1 MLRKEK
7 GGAPR
12 GIFTDAAASA
22 ALVLTDKD
30 RPAKNSSLSC
40 FLYAVRPYGFESLL
54 LRTKKI
60 APSRGW
66 CYFLARPEGFEP
78 PTFTF
83 VVCYS
88 IQLSYG
94 RIIYLFLENKV
105 DYITFIASLSKEKF
119 VSCGMIIVVL
129 VPISLRLITSIVP
142 LCLSMIHFIIA
153 RPRPE
158 PPVFRARDSS
168 ER

>member
-1 MLRKEK
+1 MILSLGYLPIE
-7 GGAPR
+7 GADLIISQLKKINVIQIPFI
-12 GIFTDAAASA
+12 G
-22 ALVLTDKD
+22 
-30 RPAKNSSLSC
+30 N
-40 FLYAVRPYGFESLL
+40 
-54 LRTKKI
+54 KKI